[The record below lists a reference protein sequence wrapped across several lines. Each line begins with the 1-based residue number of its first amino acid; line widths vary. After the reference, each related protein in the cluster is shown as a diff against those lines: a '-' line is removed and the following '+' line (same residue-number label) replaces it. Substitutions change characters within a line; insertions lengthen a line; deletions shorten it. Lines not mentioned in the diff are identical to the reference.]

1 VLRCLALTEPAT
13 TLTDVLLALLGFAL
27 FVRQR
32 RSGRHGAAVFF
43 LALSVAAAFGAVSHG
58 FLSTATP
65 GLRQA
70 VWWITLVC
78 TGATAAGLALI
89 GLESL
94 DWGTTRAR
102 LLAVLGPTVAFAIVV
117 WFDPRFRLG
126 LMATGIGG
134 LVFAAGVIRHAR
146 RYPGRGAGLAAL
158 GIGISV
164 VAGVLQQR
172 GVAVHPV
179 HFDHNATYH
188 VILIPALLLLHAGT
202 LRMASAPHSPP

>member
-1 VLRCLALTEPAT
+1 LTEPAT
-13 TLTDVLLALLGFAL
+13 TLTDVLLALLGLAL

-32 RSGRHGAAVFF
+32 RSGRHGAAIFF
-43 LALSVAAAFGAVSHG
+43 AALSVAAVFGALSHG
-58 FLSTATP
+58 FLSNASA
-65 GLRQA
+65 GLRQV

-89 GLESL
+89 GLECL
-94 DWGTTRAR
+94 GWGTTRAR
-102 LLAVLGPTVAFAIVV
+102 LLAVLGPTVVFAIVV

-188 VILIPALLLLHAGT
+188 VIIIPALLLLHAGT
-202 LRMASAPHSPP
+202 LRMASTSTATP

>member
-1 VLRCLALTEPAT
+1 LTEPAT
-13 TLTDVLLALLGFAL
+13 TLTDLLLALIGFAL

-32 RSGRHGAAVFF
+32 RTGRHGAAIFF
-43 LALSVAAAFGAVSHG
+43 AALAVAAVFGALSHG
-58 FLSTATP
+58 FLKTAAP
-65 GLRQA
+65 VVQQ
-70 VWWITLVC
+70 VIWWITLVC

-89 GLESL
+89 GLECL

-102 LLAVLGPTVAFAIVV
+102 QLAVLVPTALFAIVV

-126 LMATGIGG
+126 LMATGLGG
-134 LVFAAGVIRHAR
+134 LVFAAGLIRHAR
-146 RYPGRGAGLAAL
+146 LHPGRGAGLAAL

-164 VAGVLQQR
+164 VAGILQQR

-202 LRMASAPHSPP
+202 LRMASTAHDTR

>member
-1 VLRCLALTEPAT
+1 MTEPAT
-13 TLTDVLLALLGFAL
+13 TLTDILLALLGFAL

-32 RSGRHGAAVFF
+32 RSGRHGAAIFF
-43 LALSVAAAFGAVSHG
+43 IALAVAAAFGALSHG
-58 FLSTATP
+58 FLSNASA
-65 GLRQA
+65 GLQEA

-89 GLESL
+89 GLECL
-94 DWGTTRAR
+94 DWGTTRGR
-102 LLAVLGPTVAFAIVV
+102 LFAVLGPTVLFAIVV

-134 LVFAAGVIRHAR
+134 LVFAAGVIRYAR
-146 RYPGRGAGLAAL
+146 RHPGRGAGLAVL
-158 GIGISV
+158 GVGISV
-164 VAGVLQQR
+164 VAGILQQR

-202 LRMASAPHSPP
+202 LRMASTSNATP

>member
-1 VLRCLALTEPAT
+1 LTEPAT
-13 TLTDVLLALLGFAL
+13 TLTDLLLALIGLAL

-32 RSGRHGAAVFF
+32 RTGRHGAAVFF
-43 LALSVAAAFGAVSHG
+43 AALAVAAVFGALSHG
-58 FLSTATP
+58 FLSAADP
-65 GLRQA
+65 AVRQV

-78 TGATAAGLALI
+78 TGVTAAGLALI
-89 GLESL
+89 GLECL

-102 LLAVLGPTVAFAIVV
+102 LLAVLGPTVIFAVVV

-126 LMATGIGG
+126 LMATAAGG

-158 GIGISV
+158 GIGLSL
-164 VAGVLQQR
+164 VAGILQQR
-172 GVAVHPV
+172 GIAVHPV

-202 LRMASAPHSPP
+202 LRMASAWNSTP

>member
-1 VLRCLALTEPAT
+1 MTEPAT
-13 TLTDVLLALLGFAL
+13 TLTDILLAALGFAL
-27 FVRQR
+27 TVRQR
-32 RSGRHGAAVFF
+32 RGGSQGAATFF
-43 LALSVAAAFGAVSHG
+43 AALAVAAAFGALSHG
-58 FLSTATP
+58 FLSNAGADTT
-65 GLRQA
+65 QA

-89 GLESL
+89 GLECL
-94 DWGTTRAR
+94 NWGTTRRR
-102 LLAVLGPTVAFAIVV
+102 LLAVLGPTMVFAVMV

-126 LMATGIGG
+126 LMATGVGA
-134 LVFAAGVIRHAR
+134 LVFAAGLIAYAR
-146 RYPGRGAGLAAL
+146 RHPGGGALVAAL

-188 VILIPALLLLHAGT
+188 VILIPALLLLHVGT
-202 LRMASAPHSPP
+202 LRMAAAGR